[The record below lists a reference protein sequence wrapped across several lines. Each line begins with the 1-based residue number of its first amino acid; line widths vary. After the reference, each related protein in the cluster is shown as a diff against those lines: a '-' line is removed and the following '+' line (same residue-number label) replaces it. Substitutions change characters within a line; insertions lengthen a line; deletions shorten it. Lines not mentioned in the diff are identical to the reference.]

1 MILKDV
7 GTVARRRVGQGAP
20 AGPGARIM
28 RITTDAGSFETP
40 ARLLTASEHRAR
52 SEASISKALPH
63 ELAMDFRPMSKG
75 DAARLAAGGRA
86 PDRMIATA
94 RQFESYT
101 RRATLRLTVF
111 QPPANALKGMSAEEK
126 TTLADAQARILEND
140 LGTGIVTYPY
150 LGLNASLYERFVAE
164 RCRRSQAPTAL
175 FVLHMGMAP
184 AALDK
189 VLGMV
194 AARKEPAIVPLI
206 YKSPSGAVRQHRV
219 LARHL
224 DNPRVALLACQVPRT
239 VKIGGRAVSGPHAA
253 AIASGYDMVA
263 LKQHHPS
270 PASPKPDLGKIAFF
284 TRDTLRVDGI
294 QGIIKRGGRDLE
306 AEFGLNAYNGPD
318 RRHIAEMLGG
328 FAGAAVNRKKF
339 QQMRYLAKVHEAINS
354 PPEFARMRAMIAA
367 GQFGRY
373 VSATLAP
380 AAAMAYAAVGPA
392 QTSMPDYFGPALPAA
407 PGRRAATGGVR
418 DGKAL
423 AAA

>member
-7 GTVARRRVGQGAP
+7 GTLARRRVGPGVP

-52 SEASISKALPH
+52 SEASISRALPP
-63 ELAMDFRPMSKG
+63 ELAMDFRPMSRG

-94 RQFESYT
+94 HQFVSYT
-101 RRATLRLTVF
+101 RRAMMRLIVF
-111 QPPANALKGMSAEEK
+111 QPPTNALKDMSAEEK

-140 LGTGIVTYPY
+140 LGTGIVTYLY
-150 LGLNASLYERFVAE
+150 LGLDASLYERFVGE
-164 RCRRSQAPTAL
+164 RCRRNRARTPL

-206 YKSPSGAVRQHRV
+206 YKSPSGAARQHRV

-224 DNPRVALLACQVPRT
+224 DNPRMALLACQVPRT

-270 PASPKPDLGKIAFF
+270 PASSRPDLDKIAFF
-284 TRDTLRVDGI
+284 SRDTLRVDGI
-294 QGIIKRGGRDLE
+294 QSIIERGGRDLGG
-306 AEFGLNAYNGPD
+306 EFDLNANNEPD
-318 RRHIAEMLGG
+318 RRHIGEMLGG
-328 FAGAAVNRKKF
+328 FKGAAANAKKS
-339 QQMRYLAKVHEAINS
+339 QQLRCLAKVHEAINS

-367 GQFGRY
+367 GRFDRY

-380 AAAMAYAAVGPA
+380 AAVGFT
-392 QTSMPDYFGPALPAA
+392 QTLMPSFFEPALPAA
-407 PGRRAATGGVR
+407 PGRRAAAGGAHY
-418 DGKAL
+418 GKAH